1 MTINEVYDI
10 STKLGFNAF
19 YCNGNT
25 GVLVYPANP
34 TNSGWCVNV
43 VYDTMVLVEKPQAV
57 AHKTK
62 TVLSWK
68 KKSDIHL
75 NSITATDFENR
86 MKQILINLN
95 LALKQI
101 QLRKNMNA
109 INKDF
114 K

>member
-1 MTINEVYDI
+1 MTLHEVYDI

-34 TNSGWCVNV
+34 TSCGWCVNAI
-43 VYDTMVLVEKPQAV
+43 YSTMVLVENPQAV
-57 AHKTK
+57 AHKTR
-62 TVLSWK
+62 TVLSWRK
-68 KKSDIHL
+68 KTTIPL
-75 NSITATDFENR
+75 NNITATEFENR
-86 MKQILINLN
+86 MNQILLNLN
-95 LALKQI
+95 FALKQI
-101 QLRKNMNA
+101 QLSKNLNK

>member
-1 MTINEVYDI
+1 MTISEVYDI

-34 TNSGWCVNV
+34 TNTGWCVNAI
-43 VYDTMVLVEKPQAV
+43 YDSMVMVENPQAV
-57 AHKTK
+57 AHKTR

-68 KKSDIHL
+68 KKTTIQL
-75 NSITATDFENR
+75 NKITAKDFEKR
-86 MKQILINLN
+86 MNQILLNLN
-95 LALKQI
+95 FALKQI
-101 QLRKNMNA
+101 QLSKNLKQ

-114 K
+114 Q

>member
-1 MTINEVYDI
+1 MTLNEVYDI

-25 GVLVYPANP
+25 GVLVYPAYS
-34 TNSGWCVNV
+34 TSAGWCVNA
-43 VYDTMVLVEKPQAV
+43 VYGNMILVENPQAV
-57 AHKTK
+57 AHKTR

-68 KKSDIHL
+68 KKSDIKL
-75 NSITATDFENR
+75 NSITATEFENR
-86 MKQILINLN
+86 LKQILINLN
-95 LALKQI
+95 FALKQI
-101 QLRKNMNA
+101 QLSKNLNQ

>member
-34 TNSGWCVNV
+34 TNSGWCVNAI
-43 VYDTMVLVEKPQAV
+43 YDSMVLVENPQAV
-57 AHKTK
+57 AHRTR

-68 KKSDIHL
+68 KKSNIQL

-86 MKQILINLN
+86 MNQILFNLN

-101 QLRKNMNA
+101 QLSKNLNQ

>member
-1 MTINEVYDI
+1 MTISEVYDI

-25 GVLVYPANP
+25 GVLVYPQSGS
-34 TNSGWCVNV
+34 SGWCVNA
-43 VYDTMVLVEKPQAV
+43 VYDNMVMVEHPKAV
-57 AHKTK
+57 AHKTR
-62 TVLSWK
+62 TVLSWGK
-68 KKSDIHL
+68 PTTLKL

-86 MKQILINLN
+86 MNQLLSNLN
-95 LALKQI
+95 FALKQI
-101 QLRKNMNA
+101 QLSKNLKQ

>member
-1 MTINEVYDI
+1 MNLHEVYDI

-25 GVLVYPANP
+25 GVLIYPANP
-34 TNSGWCVNV
+34 TSTGWCVNA
-43 VYDTMVLVEKPQAV
+43 VYDTMVMVEQPKAV
-57 AHKTK
+57 AHKTR
-62 TVLSWK
+62 TVLSWG
-68 KKSDIHL
+68 KKSTIKL

-86 MKQILINLN
+86 MTQISVNLN

-101 QLRKNMNA
+101 QLSKNLNQ

>member
-25 GVLVYPANP
+25 GVLVYAPEAE
-34 TNSGWCVNV
+34 GWCVNCV
-43 VYDTMVLVEKPQAV
+43 GNNMVLVENPKAV
-57 AHKTK
+57 AHKTR
-62 TVLSWK
+62 TVLSWR
-68 KKSDIHL
+68 KKSDIQL
-75 NSITATDFENR
+75 NSITATEFENR
-86 MKQILINLN
+86 MNQILINLS
-95 LALKQI
+95 LARKKI
-101 QLRKNMNA
+101 QLRKNLNA

>member
-25 GVLVYPANP
+25 GVLVYPANS
-34 TNSGWCVNV
+34 TTSGWCVNA
-43 VYDTMVLVEKPQAV
+43 VYDNMVLVEQPQAV
-57 AHKTK
+57 VHKTR
-62 TVLSWK
+62 TVLSWR
-68 KKSDIHL
+68 KKSDIPL
-75 NSITATDFENR
+75 KSITATEFENR
-86 MKQILINLN
+86 LKQILINLN
-95 LALKQI
+95 FALKQI
-101 QLRKNMNA
+101 QLSKNLNQ